1 MNTTDKTVNNN
12 PEYTEIPKPPR
23 CLAIMNVRKRRERLS
38 TLLTLQT
45 DKTCQTQLSFLTN
58 IDKMIKCEEVSNIT
72 IIKTNNPM
80 KIERQIQVDTIKGRF
95 DGLYQVHKEIPDRIE
110 TNSTS
115 DAMNE
120 ERILQALTDR
130 DGK

>member
-1 MNTTDKTVNNN
+1 
-12 PEYTEIPKPPR
+12 
-23 CLAIMNVRKRRERLS
+23 
-38 TLLTLQT
+38 
-45 DKTCQTQLSFLTN
+45 
-58 IDKMIKCEEVSNIT
+58 
-72 IIKTNNPM
+72 M

-95 DGLYQVHKEIPDRIE
+95 DGLYQVHIEIPDRIE